1 MLSRQYHF
9 PVRISHCGPGIVV
22 GAASRRNR
30 PWARFPALPAATAG
44 SDGPGAVRA
53 GHVAI
58 PSSGPP
64 PLPVTA
70 ARRRW
75 AQQIGALF
83 EVTYVDETQPVT
95 CVVLSVK

>member
-1 MLSRQYHF
+1 
-9 PVRISHCGPGIVV
+9 
-22 GAASRRNR
+22 
-30 PWARFPALPAATAG
+30 
-44 SDGPGAVRA
+44 VRA

-58 PSSGPP
+58 PASGPP
-64 PLPVTA
+64 PLPVIA

-75 AQQIGALF
+75 LQQIGALF

>member
-1 MLSRQYHF
+1 
-9 PVRISHCGPGIVV
+9 
-22 GAASRRNR
+22 
-30 PWARFPALPAATAG
+30 
-44 SDGPGAVRA
+44 VRA

-58 PSSGPP
+58 AASGPP

-83 EVTYVDETQPVT
+83 EVTYIDETQPVT